1 MKLNVQFEADSDSE
15 LFEDL
20 ERYLRYHPRLTR
32 FLLNPAGLTF
42 AVGWVL
48 YLGMIIGW
56 FGIYL
61 VDPEVARKS
70 LVVVLTEFTAGREVA
85 IPTGIIQLGI
95 PVLLVAGISF
105 TQDLIS
111 TTWIYPAFYLYRKR
125 NVGREN
131 FAGYF
136 FKRME
141 QKAEEHRAFIE
152 RYGAVGLYFFML
164 IPFAVNGPLI
174 GAIIGK
180 LAGIRTRYILPTVI
194 LATATA
200 TAAWTIAWYYAAD
213 QVSAFVEQYG
223 GGWIAAAMIGAFLLV
238 LSGTFIGFVKDMLQF
253 RREKRAR
260 ADQAAADAAAAPR
273 EDPPADPPPKTSEP
287 V

>member
-1 MKLNVQFEADSDSE
+1 
-15 LFEDL
+15 
-20 ERYLRYHPRLTR
+20 
-32 FLLNPAGLTF
+32 
-42 AVGWVL
+42 
-48 YLGMIIGW
+48 
-56 FGIYL
+56 
-61 VDPEVARKS
+61 
-70 LVVVLTEFTAGREVA
+70 
-85 IPTGIIQLGI
+85 
-95 PVLLVAGISF
+95 VAGISF